1 MKYQGLKRSLWDKTE
16 ELLIVEDVLMDL
28 QNCLH

>member
-1 MKYQGLKRSLWDKTE
+1 MKYQGLKHSLWDKTE